1 MHFTDKSN
9 LIKYLPHFVHLIS
22 NRKTS
27 SNGNCSA
34 IYIEQI
40 FAFKTEKEEITFK
53 QYVPWL
59 YTNNKEI
66 DTFFFWGNLQHF
78 LSALKIP
85 QQENFIKVAATYF
98 VLEQIKVFV

>member
-53 QYVPWL
+53 QYVG
-59 YTNNKEI
+59 TMSVHK
-66 DTFFFWGNLQHF
+66 
-78 LSALKIP
+78 K
-85 QQENFIKVAATYF
+85 
-98 VLEQIKVFV
+98 